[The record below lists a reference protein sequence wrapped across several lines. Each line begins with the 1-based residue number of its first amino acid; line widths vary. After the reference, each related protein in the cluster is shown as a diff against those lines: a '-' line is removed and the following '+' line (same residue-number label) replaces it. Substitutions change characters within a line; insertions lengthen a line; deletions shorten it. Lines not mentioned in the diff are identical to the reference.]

1 MLILL
6 LKIFFKCFGKL
17 FNVLSPE
24 NYVYAYCNYLRKAG
38 VEIRGVP
45 NYISP
50 DAYFDIQPVL
60 NFDMEGISLGDGCVI
75 SKEVMLLT
83 HDFSIARGIQAVN
96 GEKWGGGV
104 PHFIAGIKI
113 GDNSFI
119 GARSSI
125 LPGSSIGRNCIV
137 GACSVVKGVIPDN
150 SIVIGNPAKIIGSTT
165 EWAEKHIKRNDFLC

>member
-38 VEIRGVP
+38 VEIWGVP

-96 GEKWGGGV
+96 GEKWGEGY
-104 PHFIAGIKI
+104 HTLLRELK
-113 GDNSFI
+113 
-119 GARSSI
+119 
-125 LPGSSIGRNCIV
+125 
-137 GACSVVKGVIPDN
+137 
-150 SIVIGNPAKIIGSTT
+150 
-165 EWAEKHIKRNDFLC
+165 